1 LRDRAHPLH
10 NASSLDVPAPRG
22 SEEDAVSL
30 STVRSRG
37 GAAGAHDPAWLDAE
51 YNQRARHPDHLEI
64 ASRWHAASALVQ
76 GVDPWRCDVR
86 YGDGPGEML
95 DIYPTP
101 YANAPVLVFIH
112 GGYWRSSDKSL
123 HGFIAPS
130 FTSEG
135 AMVVVPN
142 YALCPAVGIE
152 HIVLQMTRALAW
164 VHRNAALYGGDPSR
178 IVVVGHS
185 AGGHLA
191 SMMLCCRWREV
202 DASLPAQL
210 VTGALAI
217 SGMFDLEPLRHAPFL
232 KDDVQLTP
240 ASVKRLS
247 SAFFARPR
255 RPLMAVVGA
264 QESAEFQRQTALIR
278 DQWGPTSVPVCEAIA
293 EANHYTIVHGL
304 ADPAGRVHALARTLL
319 GMKR

>member
-1 LRDRAHPLH
+1 M
-10 NASSLDVPAPRG
+10 
-22 SEEDAVSL
+22 SL

-37 GAAGAHDPAWLDAE
+37 GAAGAHDPAWLDTE
-51 YNQRARHPDHLEI
+51 YNQRARHPDHPEI
-64 ASRWHAASALVQ
+64 AARWQTASALVQ
-76 GVDPWRCDVR
+76 GVDSWRCDVR
-86 YGDGPGEML
+86 YGDGPGETL

-101 YANAPVLVFIH
+101 YADAPVLVFIH

-191 SMMLCCRWREV
+191 SMMLSCRWKEV

-210 VTGALAI
+210 LTGALAI

-232 KDDVQLTP
+232 KDDLKLTP

-247 SAFFARPR
+247 TAFFPRPR
-255 RPLMAVVGA
+255 KPLLTAVGGD
-264 QESAEFQRQTALIR
+264 ETAEFKRQTAMIR
-278 DQWGPTSVPVCEAIA
+278 DQWGPTGVPVCETIPNT
-293 EANHYTIVHGL
+293 NHFTILHNL
-304 ADPAGRVHALARTLL
+304 ADPNGRLHRHALALL
-319 GMKR
+319 GLRR